1 MTNAGH
7 PLFARCYAWLS
18 HRMERELGQHRRRQ
32 LAGLRG
38 KVIEIGAGNGMNF
51 AHYPT
56 GVADVL
62 AVEPEPHLRRL
73 AQRQAEHAAVPVE
86 VVAGVADRLPAA
98 DASLDAAVTTLVLCS
113 VPDQATALAEIRR
126 ALRPG
131 GQLRFFEHVRA
142 EAAGLRRAQ
151 RVLDATIWPVIAGGC
166 HTHRD
171 TAAAIREAG
180 FTITH
185 LQALHFPDLR
195 FSTPTSPHIL
205 GTALRP
211 R

>member
-1 MTNAGH
+1 
-7 PLFARCYAWLS
+7 
-18 HRMERELGQHRRRQ
+18 MERGLGQHRRRQ

-51 AHYPT
+51 AHYAT
-56 GVADVL
+56 GVADLL

-73 AQRQAEHAAVPVE
+73 AQRQAEHAAVRVE
-86 VVAGVADRLPAA
+86 LVAGVADRLPAA

-126 ALRPG
+126 VLRPG
-131 GQLRFFEHVRA
+131 GQLRFLEHVRA
-142 EAAGLRRAQ
+142 DRAGLRRAQ

-171 TAAAIREAG
+171 TATAIREAG
-180 FTITH
+180 LTITH
-185 LQALHFPDLR
+185 LQSLRFPDLR